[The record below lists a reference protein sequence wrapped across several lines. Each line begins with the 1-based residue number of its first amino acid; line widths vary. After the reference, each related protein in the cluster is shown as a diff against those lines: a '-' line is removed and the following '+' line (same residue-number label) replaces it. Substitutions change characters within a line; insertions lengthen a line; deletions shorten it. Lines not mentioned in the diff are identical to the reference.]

1 MLSKFI
7 PTEMRKNLAKKIVS
21 LFAWTGVTPNML
33 TLLAIPLAI
42 IAAYFIAAGQFTF
55 ALIFIFLSVF
65 IDALDGSLAEL
76 TNKKTPFGNY
86 LDAMTDKIVES
97 IIYIGFAFIQP
108 IAAILALSGTM
119 LIAYAKPR
127 AALVVETDNR
137 DWPAIGERGDR
148 LIVLIVGMLVAVFV
162 PEIYGFSTILITLAL
177 VAAITWIGAVQR
189 LLYGKALIEEGE
201 KKGKIL
207 NYLKKK

>member
-1 MLSKFI
+1 
-7 PTEMRKNLAKKIVS
+7 
-21 LFAWTGVTPNML
+21 ML

-42 IAAYFIAAGQFTF
+42 VAAYFIAVNEITY
-55 ALIFIFLSVF
+55 ALIFIFFSVF
-65 IDALDGSLAEL
+65 IDALDGTLAEL
-76 TNKKTPFGNY
+76 SCKKTPFGNY

-148 LIVLIVGMLVAVFV
+148 LILLIAGMLVAIFV
-162 PEIYGFSTILITLAL
+162 PVISGFSTILITLCL
-177 VAAITWIGAVQR
+177 VASITWIGAIQR
-189 LLYGKALIEEGE
+189 LFYGKNLIEEGE

-207 NYLKKK
+207 SYLRKKQ

>member
-7 PTEMRKNLAKKIVS
+7 PTKFRKNLAKKIVS
-21 LFAWTGVTPNML
+21 LFAWTGVTPNIL

-42 IAAYFIAAGQFTF
+42 IAAYFIAVNEITYG
-55 ALIFIFLSVF
+55 LIFIFLSVF

-76 TNKKTPFGNY
+76 TGKKTPFGNY

-97 IIYIGFAFIQP
+97 IIYIGFAFLQP
-108 IAAILALSGTM
+108 VAAILALSGSM

-148 LIVLIVGMLVAVFV
+148 LILLIAGMLIAIFV
-162 PEIYGFSTILITLAL
+162 PVIYGHSTILITLAL

-189 LLYGKALIEEGE
+189 LLYGKNLIEEGA

-207 NYLKKK
+207 PYLRKK